1 MLRFKYLNCTAPN
14 LNFMKKYLLIPAFA
28 AFFLLLFQAC
38 YKYPETIPL
47 NTKICVQTSHH
58 YFPIPDATVYVK
70 FNADSFPG
78 YLQKPE
84 YFDKV
89 FKTGKDAR
97 GCIEGVPEGNHY
109 LIAFGYDSLHY
120 PHDVFGNLPVTISL
134 DGNPVVDTMLFVSE
148 KH

>member
-1 MLRFKYLNCTAPN
+1 MR
-14 LNFMKKYLLIPAFA
+14 YLLIFLA
-28 AFFLLLFQAC
+28 ASLLNAMLPGC
-38 YKYPETIPL
+38 YSYPETIPL
-47 NTKICVQTSHH
+47 DTKICIKTSHH

-97 GCIEGVPEGNHY
+97 GCLEGVPEGRHW

-120 PHDVFGNLPVTISL
+120 PYDVFGNLPVTISL
-134 DGNPVVDTMLFVSE
+134 DGHNVVDTMLFVSE